1 VRFLVDLVLWS
12 GAVPLAYL
20 LRLETIRAQHV
31 PGVITFLLIGLPVRA
46 AMIWG
51 FALHRQAWSM
61 VGARDLFHLAAAVG
75 LGTVV
80 LFFVALG
87 LSGWAFVPRSV
98 PAISGMLALL
108 LLGGARFAA
117 RLLHEGAG
125 RRTAGKGRRVLIAG
139 AGEAGTMLAREMHRH
154 PEAGLVPVGYLDD
167 ALPKQ
172 RLSVAGLRVWGR
184 LGDLP
189 QVARRLKAD
198 EVLIAIP
205 SAPGEVV
212 RRVVDAARAAGVGYR
227 IMPALHEILSGR
239 VSIGELRE
247 VDLEDLL
254 RREPVRLDLDEI
266 AGYLVGRVVLV
277 SGAGG
282 SIGSELVRQV
292 LRFGPREV
300 ILLGHGENSLFALS
314 RELERREPRP
324 PFRTVVGDVRL
335 REDLEPLFRQ
345 GRPHVVFH
353 AAAHKHVP
361 LMEENPAA
369 AVRNNVAGTA
379 NLVELA
385 LEHGVERFVNV
396 STDKAVNPTSVM
408 GATKRVAEYVVQR
421 AAGRAAPGQVFVS
434 VRFGNVLGSRGS
446 VVPTFRDQIR
456 RREPVTVT
464 HPEMKR
470 YFMTIPEAVQLVLQ
484 AGGLGDNGAVYVLD
498 MGEPV
503 RIVDLAEDLIR
514 LSGLEPGVDIP
525 IVFTGLRPGEKLFEE
540 VLTAEEGTVAS
551 RHEKIFVARTEPP
564 PAGEFDAR
572 LADLLAA
579 ADSGDARAIR
589 AASCTM
595 DPATPQVGGGR
606 WERGTGGRRGRQPNG
621 RRTSRC
627 GLATSWA
634 AEGASVPRSATG
646 SAGESR

>member
-1 VRFLVDLVLWS
+1 MRSDRGLVARAWGKFLADLLLWS
-12 GAVPLAYL
+12 AAVPLAYL
-20 LRLETIRAQHV
+20 LRLETIAARHV
-31 PGVITFLLIGLPVRA
+31 PSVLVYLVIGLPVRA

-51 FALHRQAWSM
+51 FGLHRQAWSM
-61 VGARDLFHLAAAVG
+61 VGARDLFQLAAAVG

-87 LSGWAFVPRSV
+87 LTGFVFVPRSV
-98 PAISGMLALL
+98 PAIAGTLALL

-117 RLLHEGAG
+117 RLLREAAG
-125 RRTAGKGRRVLIAG
+125 RRAVGKGRRVLIAG
-139 AGEAGTMLAREMHRH
+139 AGEAGTMLAREMLRH

-167 ALPKQ
+167 ALAKQ
-172 RLSVAGLRVWGR
+172 RLHLAGLRVWGG
-184 LGDLP
+184 LDDLP
-189 QVARRLKAD
+189 RVARRLRAD

-266 AGYLVGRVVLV
+266 AGYLKGRTVLV
-277 SGAGG
+277 TGAGG

-292 LRFGPREV
+292 LRFDPREV
-300 ILLGHGENSLFALS
+300 VLLGHGENSLFALS
-314 RELERREPRP
+314 QELDRRQPRP
-324 PFRTVVGDVRL
+324 LCRAVVADVRL
-335 REDLEPLFRQ
+335 REDLEAVFREA
-345 GRPHVVFH
+345 RPQVVFH

-369 AVRNNVAGTA
+369 AVRNNVLGTA

-408 GATKRVAEYVVQR
+408 GATKRVAEYLVQR
-421 AAGRAAPGQVFVS
+421 AARRAGPGQAFVS

-446 VVPTFRDQIR
+446 VVPTFRGQIR

-470 YFMTIPEAVQLVLQ
+470 YFMTIPEAAQLVLQ
-484 AGGLGDNGAVYVLD
+484 AGGLGENGAVYVLD

-503 RIVDLAEDLIR
+503 RILDLAEDLIR

-525 IVFTGLRPGEKLFEE
+525 IVFTGMRPGEKLFEE
-540 VLTAEEGTVAS
+540 ILTAEEGTVAS
-551 RHEKIFVARTEPP
+551 RHEKIFVARSSPP
-564 PAGEFDAR
+564 PEGEFEAG
-572 LADLLAA
+572 LAELLAA
-579 ADSGDARAIR
+579 ADAGDGAAIR
-589 AASCTM
+589 AALH
-595 DPATPQVGGGR
+595 R
-606 WERGTGGRRGRQPNG
+606 
-621 RRTSRC
+621 
-627 GLATSWA
+627 L
-634 AEGASVPRSATG
+634 VPTYHSAPP
-646 SAGESR
+646 

>member
-1 VRFLVDLVLWS
+1 MSARGTRRELLGRAAAKFTLDLLLWS
-12 GAVPLAYL
+12 AAVPLAYL
-20 LRLETIRAQHV
+20 LRLETIAPRHV
-31 PGVITFLLIGLPVRA
+31 PSVLVYLAVGLPVRA

-51 FALHRQAWSM
+51 FGLHRQAWSM
-61 VGARDLFHLAAAVG
+61 VGARDLLHLAAAVG

-80 LFFVALG
+80 LFLVALG
-87 LSGWAFVPRSV
+87 IGGWAFVPRSV
-98 PAISGMLALL
+98 PLIAGMAALL
-108 LLGGARFAA
+108 LLGGNRFAA
-117 RLLHEGAG
+117 RLLREAMG
-125 RRTAGKGRRVLIAG
+125 RWAAGKGRRVLIAG
-139 AGEAGTMLAREMHRH
+139 AGEAGTLLAREMLRH

-167 ALPKQ
+167 ALAKQ
-172 RLSVAGLRVWGR
+172 RLRLAGLRVWGG
-184 LGDLP
+184 LDDLP
-189 QVARRLKAD
+189 RVARRLRAD

-266 AGYLVGRVVLV
+266 ARYLEGRVVLV
-277 SGAGG
+277 TGAGG
-282 SIGSELVRQV
+282 SIGSELVRQA

-314 RELERREPRP
+314 QELDRRRPRP
-324 PFRTVVGDVRL
+324 PYRAVVADVRL
-335 REDLEPLFRQ
+335 REDLEAVFREMKPQ
-345 GRPHVVFH
+345 VVFH

-361 LMEENPAA
+361 LMEENPGA
-369 AVRNNVAGTA
+369 AVRNNVVGTA

-385 LEHGVERFVNV
+385 LDHGVERFVNV

-408 GATKRVAEYVVQR
+408 GATKRVAEYLVHR
-421 AAGRAAPGQVFVS
+421 AARRAAPGQAFVS

-470 YFMTIPEAVQLVLQ
+470 YFMTIPEAAQLVLQ

-503 RIVDLAEDLIR
+503 RILDLAEDLIR

-525 IVFTGLRPGEKLFEE
+525 IVFTGVRSGEKLFEE
-540 VLTAEEGTVAS
+540 ILTAEEGTVAS
-551 RHEKIFVARTEPP
+551 RHEKIFVARNSPP
-564 PAGEFDAR
+564 PEGAFEVW

-579 ADSGDARAIR
+579 ADAGDGTAIR
-589 AASCTM
+589 AAL
-595 DPATPQVGGGR
+595 
-606 WERGTGGRRGRQPNG
+606 RRLVP
-621 RRTSRC
+621 TYHPHP
-627 GLATSWA
+627 
-634 AEGASVPRSATG
+634 EGSDL
-646 SAGESR
+646 

>member
-1 VRFLVDLVLWS
+1 MIVRVRRPNLLGRATAKFALDLLLWS
-12 GAVPLAYL
+12 AAVPLAYL
-20 LRLETIRAQHV
+20 LRLETIAARHLQSV
-31 PGVITFLLIGLPVRA
+31 LIYLAVGLPIRA

-51 FALHRQAWSM
+51 FGLHRQAWSM
-61 VGARDLFHLAAAVG
+61 VGARDLVRLAAAVG

-87 LSGWAFVPRSV
+87 LTGWAFVPRSV
-98 PAISGMLALL
+98 PAISGTLALL
-108 LLGGARFAA
+108 ILGGARFTA
-117 RLLHEGAG
+117 RFLREAGG
-125 RRTAGKGRRVLIAG
+125 RRGAGKGRRVLIAG
-139 AGEAGTMLAREMHRH
+139 AGEAGTMIAREMLRH

-167 ALPKQ
+167 ALAKQ
-172 RLSVAGLRVWGR
+172 RLQLAGLRVWGG
-184 LGDLP
+184 LDDLP
-189 QVARRLKAD
+189 RVARHLRAD

-254 RREPVRLDLDEI
+254 RREPVRLNLDEI
-266 AGYLVGRVVLV
+266 AGYLEGKVVLV
-277 SGAGG
+277 TGAGG

-292 LRFGPREV
+292 LRFSPREV

-314 RELERREPRP
+314 QELDRRQPRP
-324 PFRTVVGDVRL
+324 PSRAVVADVRF
-335 REDLEPLFRQ
+335 REDLEVVFRERVPQ
-345 GRPHVVFH
+345 VVFH

-369 AVRNNVAGTA
+369 AVWNNVVGTA
-379 NLVELA
+379 NVVELA

-408 GATKRVAEYVVQR
+408 GATKRVAEYLVQR
-421 AAGRAAPGQVFVS
+421 AARQAAPGQAFVS

-470 YFMTIPEAVQLVLQ
+470 YFMTIPEAAQLVLQ
-484 AGGLGDNGAVYVLD
+484 AGGLGENGAVYVLD

-503 RIVDLAEDLIR
+503 RILDLAEDLIR

-525 IVFTGLRPGEKLFEE
+525 IVFTGVRPGEKLFEE
-540 VLTAEEGTVAS
+540 ILTAEEGTVAS
-551 RHEKIFVARTEPP
+551 RHEKIFVARNSPP
-564 PAGEFDAR
+564 SDGEFEEK
-572 LADLLAA
+572 LAALLASA
-579 ADSGDARAIR
+579 AAGDGAAIR
-589 AASCTM
+589 TALQRLVPTYHPPS
-595 DPATPQVGGGR
+595 
-606 WERGTGGRRGRQPNG
+606 E
-621 RRTSRC
+621 S
-627 GLATSWA
+627 
-634 AEGASVPRSATG
+634 EGSDLRF
-646 SAGESR
+646 

>member
-1 VRFLVDLVLWS
+1 MTRRGGRLGALERTTAKFAVDLLLWS
-12 GAVPLAYL
+12 AAVPLAYL
-20 LRLETIRAQHV
+20 LRLETLATAHV
-31 PGVITFLLIGLPVRA
+31 PSLLSYLAVGLPVRA
-46 AMIWG
+46 LMIWG
-51 FALHRQAWSM
+51 FDLHRQGWSM
-61 VGARDLFHLAAAVG
+61 VGARDLVRLAGAVG

-80 LFFVALG
+80 LSFVGLG
-87 LSGWAFVPRSV
+87 LAGSAFVPRSV
-98 PAISGMLALL
+98 PAISGALALL

-117 RLLHEGAG
+117 RLLREGAG
-125 RRTAGKGRRVLIAG
+125 RQRARGGRRVLIAG
-139 AGEAGTMLAREMHRH
+139 AGEAGTMLAREMLRH

-167 ALPKQ
+167 ALAKQ
-172 RLSVAGLRVWGR
+172 RLRLAGLRVWGG
-184 LGDLP
+184 LADLP
-189 QVARRLKAD
+189 RVARRVRAD

-212 RRVVDAARAAGVGYR
+212 RRVVEAAQGAGIRFR

-254 RREPVRLDLDEI
+254 RREPVRLNLDEI
-266 AGYLVGRVVLV
+266 TGYLEGRVVLV
-277 SGAGG
+277 TGAGG

-314 RELERREPRP
+314 QELARRKPRP
-324 PFRTVVGDVRL
+324 PFRALVADVRE
-335 REDLEPLFRQ
+335 RGDLEPVFR
-345 GRPHVVFH
+345 GGPPHVVFH

-369 AVRNNVAGTA
+369 AVRNNVVGTA

-408 GATKRVAEYVVQR
+408 GATKRVAEYLVQR

-470 YFMTIPEAVQLVLQ
+470 YFMTIPEAAQLVLQ
-484 AGGLGDNGAVYVLD
+484 AGGLGENGAVYVLD
-498 MGEPV
+498 MGDPV

-514 LSGLEPGVDIP
+514 LSGLEPGRDIP

-540 VLTAEEGTVAS
+540 ILTAEEGTVAS
-551 RHEKIFVARTEPP
+551 RHEKIFVARGVPPTEE
-564 PAGEFDAR
+564 EFPVR

-579 ADSGDARAIR
+579 ADAGDEAGIR
-589 AASCTM
+589 AALQRLVPTYR
-595 DPATPQVGGGR
+595 PEPGKGIGFEAARGGSQDR
-606 WERGTGGRRGRQPNG
+606 
-621 RRTSRC
+621 
-627 GLATSWA
+627 
-634 AEGASVPRSATG
+634 
-646 SAGESR
+646 